1 MTDDPTN
8 PTDPETPES
17 DEADTEG
24 ELETIG
30 DLIASIEPR
39 EIQMEMEQSFMD
51 YAMSVI
57 VSRALPDVRDGLK
70 PVHRRI
76 LWAMHEAG
84 LRPDRN
90 HKKCATVVGDVIGK
104 YHPHGDSAVY
114 DALVRMGQDFS
125 LLNPLVDPHGN
136 CGSPSDPPAAYRY
149 TECRLT
155 NLATRMLSDIDED
168 TVDFR
173 PNFDGSAEEPTVLPS
188 RFPNLLVNGSQGIAV
203 GMATNIAPHNLG
215 EICDAIIHLIDNPE
229 ATVDDL
235 MEFVQGPDFPTGAQ
249 IMGRSGI
256 ISAFRTGRGSIKLRA
271 RCEIVEGPRGDQIVV
286 TEIPYQTSVEQIEEK
301 IAELVNSGVIGGIRE
316 IRNERARGN
325 TRLVIELKRD
335 KSGEA
340 SPNVV
345 LNKLFKHT
353 PLQTTFAVNF
363 VALVDGVPR
372 TLGLRD
378 AMVHYVDHQIEVIRR
393 RSEYRLAKAQRRAHI
408 VEGFLKALDLIDQ
421 IISTIR
427 ASADRAS
434 AIVAL
439 QGDDFGFS
447 EIQATEI
454 VDMRLS
460 ALTRLGRERLEEE
473 MAQLRA
479 TITALEAILGDDA
492 ILRGVIKDELTE
504 IRTDFAADRKT
515 TIEHDD
521 GDLEDEDLIED
532 DDVVVVMTARG
543 YIKTVAV
550 DAFRAQGRGGRGVT
564 GARLGE
570 EDYIR
575 ELVQTTNKSYLLF
588 FTNRGRVYRLKAYR
602 IPRSERTSR
611 GTAIVNLLQLQEDEK
626 VQAVIDTQDYET
638 HKYLMFV
645 TANGVVKKTPMA
657 AYDTSLKAGL
667 IAISLR
673 EGDELVRVLQTSGAD
688 DILMVTRNGRGIRFS
703 EQPQERDLGADQ
715 PVVLGVR
722 PMGRTAAGVRGMRLV
737 GDDRVVAADVADES
751 KLLLT
756 ITENGFGKRTPT
768 ADYSLRNRGG
778 QGVRSHR
785 VNDRVGKVVAALLV
799 GEDEQIL
806 MVSDAG
812 IVIRTPVASV
822 ASSGRD
828 AMGVRV
834 MRVGEA
840 KIAAVA
846 VVVQGDEDADTPEG
860 EESDLATAAVSPG
873 AEPEV

>member
-1 MTDDPTN
+1 
-8 PTDPETPES
+8 
-17 DEADTEG
+17 
-24 ELETIG
+24 
-30 DLIASIEPR
+30 
-39 EIQMEMEQSFMD
+39 
-51 YAMSVI
+51 
-57 VSRALPDVRDGLK
+57 
-70 PVHRRI
+70 
-76 LWAMHEAG
+76 
-84 LRPDRN
+84 
-90 HKKCATVVGDVIGK
+90 
-104 YHPHGDSAVY
+104 
-114 DALVRMGQDFS
+114 
-125 LLNPLVDPHGN
+125 
-136 CGSPSDPPAAYRY
+136 
-149 TECRLT
+149 
-155 NLATRMLSDIDED
+155 
-168 TVDFR
+168 
-173 PNFDGSAEEPTVLPS
+173 
-188 RFPNLLVNGSQGIAV
+188 
-203 GMATNIAPHNLG
+203 
-215 EICDAIIHLIDNPE
+215 
-229 ATVDDL
+229 
-235 MEFVQGPDFPTGAQ
+235 
-249 IMGRSGI
+249 
-256 ISAFRTGRGSIKLRA
+256 
-271 RCEIVEGPRGDQIVV
+271 
-286 TEIPYQTSVEQIEEK
+286 
-301 IAELVNSGVIGGIRE
+301 
-316 IRNERARGN
+316 
-325 TRLVIELKRD
+325 
-335 KSGEA
+335 
-340 SPNVV
+340 
-345 LNKLFKHT
+345 
-353 PLQTTFAVNF
+353 
-363 VALVDGVPR
+363 
-372 TLGLRD
+372 
-378 AMVHYVDHQIEVIRR
+378 
-393 RSEYRLAKAQRRAHI
+393 
-408 VEGFLKALDLIDQ
+408 
-421 IISTIR
+421 
-427 ASADRAS
+427 
-434 AIVAL
+434 
-439 QGDDFGFS
+439 
-447 EIQATEI
+447 
-454 VDMRLS
+454 
-460 ALTRLGRERLEEE
+460 
-473 MAQLRA
+473 
-479 TITALEAILGDDA
+479 
-492 ILRGVIKDELTE
+492 
-504 IRTDFAADRKT
+504 
-515 TIEHDD
+515 
-521 GDLEDEDLIED
+521 
-532 DDVVVVMTARG
+532 MTARG